1 MMYSIA
7 ESKKK
12 ELSKLLLLLAKN
24 LDITKTQFENLSQSY
39 MAVGKF
45 LENDEQF
52 ADCHPVV
59 SPQGSLRLGTI
70 IQPISKDDDLDVDL
84 VYRLSSKPYLW
95 TQKTIKDKVGERLK
109 SSERYAPMLDK
120 EEGRRC
126 WTLLYR
132 DNADNPKEKYHM
144 DILPCVSK
152 SMYNDVFNRLSREAY
167 SRESVEQIAIRITD
181 RESTGYAT
189 DTNDTNWLKSN
200 PDGYALWFASRC
212 KQTTQLRET
221 KVEDI
226 IPIGKYT
233 ENKTILQ
240 RVVQLLK
247 RHRDI
252 MFRNDTEDKPI
263 SIIITTLAARAYKG
277 EADIHDALINV
288 VFGMESYIDRD
299 DDGNY
304 VILNPVN
311 EDENFADKW
320 PSHPKRKENFFKW
333 LAQLKTDLRSLQA
346 NTGIELQQT
355 LSNSFGQDATSRSYT
370 DYTAN
375 KHNEFSSSAAKIS
388 TTGVLGTIG
397 KTLNAAN
404 TFYGKK

>member
-240 RVVQLLK
+240 RVIQLLK

-277 EADIHDALINV
+277 EADIHDTLINV